1 MRGKIPT
8 PCPHVFGTYT
18 VTQDNE
24 SFECCKECHD
34 IIFVPTKWNY
44 SDKTVTISTGKQLES
59 DKYIKVFED
68 YLGENY
74 EEI

>member
-1 MRGKIPT
+1 MRGSISPS
-8 PCPHVFGTYT
+8 CLHIFGTYT

-34 IIFVPTKWNY
+34 IVFSPVRWNY
-44 SDKTVTISTGKQLES
+44 SDETVSISAERVPES

-68 YLGENY
+68 YLGEN
-74 EEI
+74 